1 MIVFSRTTRPALAWW
16 GLLLAL
22 VITLPTASQSL
33 TPDQAHDDLL
43 YLRRQLR
50 TYHPGLG
57 HYTPVSRMEQVFDSL
72 YNHVDAPIDYLA
84 FFRHLSPYLSGLK
97 DGHTNLN
104 HRKGFINR
112 DTRYVPFYIRQVEGH
127 YFISHNASED
137 STLRRGTQLISID
150 GQSVADIHRALL
162 EGDRSGSDGD
172 NVSGRQQWSLT
183 QFADYYACW
192 FGSRDSITVQYRSPL
207 PNGKI
212 DSVLREKRISCP
224 TVAHFREKLWQRYP
238 TDFGPKS
245 ESRLPN
251 LGLRIVDS
259 LSGTAVLRVS
269 SFSSPH
275 GFDPFGWGFKK
286 RLKQAFRQIKEAGV
300 DNLIVDMQDNGGGA
314 VVNSARLLQFWM
326 PAPFR
331 IMAREEMKQAARPQL
346 VNRWNPLS
354 VIDFNLRYKK
364 DGHGG
369 FISRVANRQ
378 YRPIQRLAFT
388 GNLYLLM
395 NGSSFSAATSV
406 LAKTLDA
413 GKGTFVGEASG
424 GAYWG
429 DFAGQFNFVTLPHS
443 RIQVRLPLKK
453 LTHAVAPNHANG
465 FTVEP
470 DFTVTR
476 SYNDLLTN
484 RNYTLDYTLKLI
496 RQRVTA
502 ARDIPSLLS
511 EMKN

>member
-1 MIVFSRTTRPALAWW
+1 MILFSRKPGLLLACW

-22 VITLPTASQSL
+22 VTALPTAAQPL

-50 TYHPGLG
+50 AYHPGLG
-57 HYTPVSRMEQVFDSL
+57 HYTPEARMEQVFDSL
-72 YNHVDAPIDYLA
+72 YNRVNAPIDYLA
-84 FFRHLSPYLSGLK
+84 FFQHLTPYLNGLK

-112 DTRYVPFYIRQVEGH
+112 YTRYVPFYIRQVDGN
-127 YFISHNASED
+127 YFISHNASDD
-137 STLRRGTQLISID
+137 STMQRGTQLVSID
-150 GQSVADIHRALL
+150 GQSVARIHQTLL

-192 FGSRDSITVQYRSPL
+192 YGSRDSITVQYRL
-207 PNGKI
+207 TLTNGGI
-212 DSVLREKRISCP
+212 DPVLHEKRLACA
-224 TVAHFREKLWQRYP
+224 TVARFRENLWTRYP
-238 TDFGPKS
+238 ADFGPKS
-245 ESRLPN
+245 DRKRPN
-251 LGLRIVDS
+251 LDLQLIDS

-269 SFSSPH
+269 SFSNPH

-286 RLKQAFRQIKEAGV
+286 RLKRAFRQVKAAGIA
-300 DNLIVDMQDNGGGA
+300 NLIVDMQDNGGGA

-331 IMAREEMKQAARPQL
+331 IMAREEMKQASRFKL
-346 VNRWNPLS
+346 VTRWNPLS
-354 VIDFNLRYKK
+354 VLDFELRYRRTAQ
-364 DGHGG
+364 GG
-369 FISRVANRQ
+369 FASRATSRQ
-378 YRPIQRLAFT
+378 YQPIRRLAFQ

-429 DFAGQFNFVTLPHS
+429 DFAGQFNFITLPHS
-443 RIQVRLPLKK
+443 RIQVRVPLKK
-453 LTHAVAPNHANG
+453 LTHAVAADHANG
-465 FTVEP
+465 FNVEP

-476 SYNDLLTN
+476 SYTDLLTN

-496 RQRVTA
+496 QQRVTA
-502 ARDIPSLLS
+502 MRRLEAL
-511 EMKN
+511 K

>member
-1 MIVFSRTTRPALAWW
+1 MILSSRTTGLALACW

-22 VITLPTASQSL
+22 ITTFPTAAQPLS
-33 TPDQAHDDLL
+33 PDQAHDDLL

-57 HYTPVSRMEQVFDSL
+57 HYTPVARMEQMFDSL
-72 YNHVDAPIDYLA
+72 YNRVDAPIEYLA
-84 FFRHLSPYLSGLK
+84 FFRHLSPYLNGLK

-112 DTRYVPFYIRQVEGH
+112 YTRYVPFYIRQVDGD

-137 STLRRGTQLISID
+137 NTLRCGTQLISID
-150 GQSVADIHRALL
+150 GQSVADIHQALL

-192 FGSRDSITVQYRSPL
+192 YGSRDSITVQYRLAL
-207 PNGKI
+207 PDGTLE
-212 DSVLREKRISCP
+212 DTLHEKRIACP
-224 TVAHFREKLWQRYP
+224 TVAIFREKLWQRYP
-238 TDFGPKS
+238 AEFGPKS
-245 ESRLPN
+245 ASRQPN

-269 SFSSPH
+269 SFSNPN
-275 GFDPFGWGFKK
+275 GFAPFGWGFKTCLK
-286 RLKQAFRQIKEAGV
+286 RAFRQVKAAGI

-314 VVNSARLLQFWM
+314 VINSARLLQFWM

-354 VIDFNLRYKK
+354 VLDFKLHYKK
-364 DGHGG
+364 DGRGG
-369 FISRVANRQ
+369 FISRMANRQ
-378 YRPIQRLAFT
+378 YRPIQRLAFR

-413 GKGTFVGEASG
+413 GQGTFVGEACG

-429 DFAGQFNFVTLPHS
+429 DFAGQFNFITLPHS
-443 RIQVRLPLKK
+443 RIQVRVPLKK
-453 LTHAVAPNHANG
+453 LTHAVAADHANG

-484 RNYTLDYTLKLI
+484 RNSALDYTLKLI
-496 RQRVTA
+496 QQRVTA
-502 ARDIPSLLS
+502 VRMDGG
-511 EMKN
+511 NVQ

>member
-1 MIVFSRTTRPALAWW
+1 MIVFSRTARLILACW
-16 GLLLAL
+16 GLLIGL
-22 VITLPTASQSL
+22 VATLPSVAQSL
-33 TPDQAHDDLL
+33 TPDQTHDDLL

-57 HYTPVSRMEQVFDSL
+57 HYTPIARMEQVFDSL
-72 YNHVDAPIDYLA
+72 YNRVDGPMDYLA
-84 FFRHLSPYLSGLK
+84 FFQHLTPYLNGLK

-104 HRKGFINR
+104 HRKGFINKY
-112 DTRYVPFYIRQVEGH
+112 TRYIPFYIRQVEGA

-150 GQSVADIHRALL
+150 GQSIADIHRALL

-192 FGSRDSITVQYRSPL
+192 YGSRDSITVQYRLALSGGP
-207 PNGKI
+207 I
-212 DSVLREKRISCP
+212 DSTLRKKRISCP
-224 TVAHFREKLWQRYP
+224 TVARFRDKLWQRYP
-238 TDFGPKS
+238 AEFGLKAAPKQ
-245 ESRLPN
+245 PN
-251 LGLRIVDS
+251 LALRTVDS

-269 SFSSPH
+269 SFINPH
-275 GFDPFGWGFKK
+275 GFDPFGWGFKT
-286 RLKQAFRQIKEAGV
+286 RLKRAFRQVKKAGIN
-300 DNLIVDMQDNGGGA
+300 NLIVDMQDNGGGA
-314 VVNSARLLQFWM
+314 VINSARLLQFWM
-326 PAPFR
+326 PEPFR
-331 IMAREEMKQAARPQL
+331 IMAREEMNQAARFQL
-346 VNRWNPLS
+346 VTQWNPLS
-354 VIDFNLRYKK
+354 VLDFELRYKRT
-364 DGHGG
+364 GQGG
-369 FISRVANRQ
+369 FANRATSRQ
-378 YRPIQRLAFT
+378 YRPVRRLAFG

-413 GKGTFVGEASG
+413 GKGTFVGEPCG

-429 DFAGQFNFVTLPHS
+429 DFAGQFNVIALPHS
-443 RIQVRLPLKK
+443 RIQVRFPLKK
-453 LTHAVAPNHANG
+453 LTHAVAADHANG

-476 SYNDLLTN
+476 SYDDLLTN
-484 RNYTLDYTLKLI
+484 RNFTLDYTLKLI
-496 RQRVTA
+496 QQRVTA
-502 ARDIPSLLS
+502 ARNVPPLLS

>member
-1 MIVFSRTTRPALAWW
+1 MLVCW
-16 GLLLAL
+16 GLLL
-22 VITLPTASQSL
+22 TLIVPLSTAAQPL

-50 TYHPGLG
+50 AYHPGLG
-57 HYTPVSRMEQVFDSL
+57 HYTPEQRMEQVFDSL
-72 YNHVDAPIDYLA
+72 YNRVDAPIDYLP
-84 FFRHLSPYLSGLK
+84 FFRHLSPYLNALK

-112 DTRYVPFYIRQVEGH
+112 YTRYVPFYIRQVDGD

-137 STLRRGTQLISID
+137 STLRRGTQLVSID
-150 GQSVADIHRALL
+150 GQTVADIHQALL

-192 FGSRDSITVQYRSPL
+192 FGSRDSITVQYRPARAD
-207 PNGKI
+207 GTV
-212 DSVLREKRISCP
+212 DAVLHEKRLACP
-224 TVAHFREKLWQRYP
+224 TVARFREKLWQRYP

-245 ESRLPN
+245 ESRQPN

-269 SFSSPH
+269 SFSNPR
-275 GFDPFGWGFKK
+275 GFDPFGWGFRK
-286 RLKQAFRQIKEAGV
+286 RLKRAFRQVKEAGI

-314 VVNSARLLQFWM
+314 VINSARLLQFWM

-331 IMAREEMKQAARPQL
+331 IMAREEMKLAARPQL
-346 VNRWNPLS
+346 ITRWNPLS
-354 VIDFNLRYKK
+354 VLDFKLRYKK
-364 DGHGG
+364 DGRGG
-369 FISRVANRQ
+369 FISRMANRQ
-378 YRPIQRLAFT
+378 YRPIGRLAFR

-413 GKGTFVGEASG
+413 GKGTFVGEACG

-429 DFAGQFNFVTLPHS
+429 DFAGQFNYITLPHS
-443 RIQVRLPLKK
+443 RIQVRVPLKK
-453 LTHAVAPNHANG
+453 LTHAVDADHANG

-476 SYNDLLTN
+476 SYTDLLTN
-484 RNYTLDYTLKLI
+484 RNFALDYALKLI
-496 RQRVTA
+496 RQQVTA
-502 ARDIPSLLS
+502 VRIGDGG
-511 EMKN
+511 NVQ